1 MRGLIYA
8 FASLV
13 LACVIASGAAARDQ
27 IQIVGSS
34 TVLPYARIVAE
45 TFGEVY
51 AQFRTPV
58 VESGGSAAGI
68 KEFCRGVGMDTVDI
82 ADASRP
88 ITPMEIDAC
97 AKNGVSAIEE
107 VKFGY
112 DGIVFANDVSAPHL
126 DLTPADL
133 YRALAARVVVDGSLV
148 DNPYKRW
155 SEVNPDLPDL
165 PITVFIPGEKHG
177 TREVFEVKLLAVGC
191 VDAGAYDAFV
201 DEGGAESAHA
211 ACLDLR
217 KDGRAVDIDGDYTET
232 LARISA
238 NRSALGVFGLSFY
251 ENNVDKL
258 NVATISGVTPSSET
272 VASGAYPVSRPLY
285 FYVKKAHLDV
295 VPGLAEYVAFF
306 LSDDMIGPYGLLADR
321 GLVAAPEAE
330 RMAMRQRVE
339 RGETL

>member
-1 MRGLIYA
+1 MKGLIYA
-8 FASLV
+8 FASLL
-13 LACVIASGAAARDQ
+13 LAWQVPSAAEARDQ

-51 AQFRTPV
+51 SQFRTPV

-68 KEFCRGVGMDTVDI
+68 KEFCRGVGLDTVDI
-82 ADASRP
+82 ADASRSISP
-88 ITPMEIDAC
+88 AEIAAC

-133 YRALAARVVVDGSLV
+133 FLALAARVFVDGKLV

-155 SEVNPDLPDL
+155 SDVNPDLPDL
-165 PITVFIPGEKHG
+165 PIMVFIPGEKHG

-191 VDAGAYDAFV
+191 AEAGAYDAFV
-201 DEGGAESAHA
+201 AKGGAKSAHA
-211 ACLDLR
+211 ACLNVR

-251 ENNVDKL
+251 ENNIDKL
-258 NVATISGVTPSSET
+258 NVASISGVVPSSET

-285 FYVKKAHLDV
+285 FYVKKAHLGV

-306 LSDDMIGPYGLLADR
+306 LSDDMIGPYGLLTER
-321 GLVAAPEAE
+321 GLVAAPETE
-330 RMAMRQRVE
+330 RAAMRQRVE
-339 RGETL
+339 HGETL